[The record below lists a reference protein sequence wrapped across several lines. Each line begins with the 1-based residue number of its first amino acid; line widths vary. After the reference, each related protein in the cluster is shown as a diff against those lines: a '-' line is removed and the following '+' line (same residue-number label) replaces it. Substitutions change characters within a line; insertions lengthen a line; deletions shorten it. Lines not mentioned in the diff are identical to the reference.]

1 MNVILLGPPGAG
13 KGTQAAHICEKFDIP
28 QISTGD
34 MLRAAVVAG
43 TPIGLKAKK
52 VIDAGGLVSD
62 DIIIAI
68 VKERI
73 QSQDCKNGYLLDGF
87 PRTIAQADSL
97 KTQGININYVVE
109 VQVPDEDIVI
119 RMSGRRVHLA
129 SGRTYHIDFNPPIVQ
144 NKDDL
149 TGEDL
154 IQRVDDNE
162 DIVRDRLS
170 IYHQQTQPLVNYYSD
185 NALEGNS
192 GTKFHAISGVGT
204 LDEVE
209 TRINAALES

>member
-1 MNVILLGPPGAG
+1 
-13 KGTQAAHICEKFDIP
+13 
-28 QISTGD
+28 
-34 MLRAAVVAG
+34 LRAAVIAG
-43 TPIGLKAKK
+43 TDIGLEAKK
-52 VIDAGGLVSD
+52 VIDSGGLVSD
-62 DIIIAI
+62 DIIIAL

-73 QSQDCKNGYLLDGF
+73 QSPDCKNGYLLDGF

-97 KTQGININYVVE
+97 KTQGINIDYVVE

-119 RMSGRRVHLA
+119 RMSGRRVHLD

-154 IQRVDDNE
+154 IQRVDDKE

-185 NALEGNS
+185 DALAENS

-204 LDEVE
+204 LDEVK

>member
-34 MLRAAVVAG
+34 MLSAAVIAG
-43 TPIGLKAKK
+43 TEIGLEAKK

-62 DIIIAI
+62 DIIIKI

-73 QSQDCKNGYLLDGF
+73 QSPDCKNGYLLDGF

-129 SGRTYHIDFNPPIVQ
+129 SGRTYHIDFNPPIVP

-185 NALEGNS
+185 DALEGNS

-204 LDEVE
+204 LDEVK
-209 TRINAALES
+209 TRINSALES

>member
-1 MNVILLGPPGAG
+1 MLDIQNLVRVHSIGNDLHDVKVEFNRDLKIDVSGITVEG
-13 KGTQAAHICEKFDIP
+13 K
-28 QISTGD
+28 
-34 MLRAAVVAG
+34 
-43 TPIGLKAKK
+43 
-52 VIDAGGLVSD
+52 
-62 DIIIAI
+62 
-68 VKERI
+68 
-73 QSQDCKNGYLLDGF
+73 
-87 PRTIAQADSL
+87 
-97 KTQGININYVVE
+97 QGEIINIPRWIADILHSAKHVE
-109 VQVPDEDIVI
+109 IKDEDIVI

-129 SGRTYHIDFNPPIVQ
+129 SGRTYHIDFNPPIVE

-185 NALEGNS
+185 DALEGNS
-192 GTKFHAISGVGT
+192 GTKFNAISGVGT
-204 LDEVE
+204 LDEVK